1 MALRRNN
8 ITGDFLGDLDYSRA
22 ALPIVA
28 PPKNLPNV
36 LQARENQYLQS
47 TENKQALE
55 DMIATLP
62 HTKADEPLYNELVGN
77 TNSFLGSIT
86 PDNMADSV
94 LNTQQFSKDFANK
107 MGGREILQNYQ
118 QYQGAIKTID
128 DNKDIPVDMK
138 DWYKSKIK
146 VQPVTKSEVTGR
158 YGTTP
163 INPVRVAPYVD
174 IGKELTDIFEG
185 MKADKNIQEN
195 PDGTITILRPTPGYL
210 QYNVGETV
218 SKERLQ
224 QGLISYVNSRPDVTE
239 YFSQRA
245 EFLADQ
251 VSNPS
256 ATFYNSLT
264 PENKQELTGNPNA
277 TAEEVNTFLLTNGIN
292 PRKALET
299 VYKSGQLA
307 NAIQPSIS
315 KYAYSQTTPTLV
327 EDWLLKEY
335 LSTQASLAKEAAKA
349 VKPAPEDLSSVS
361 LLGWNTV
368 NNVDVKSYEALGT
381 DKTSVQTQT
390 KDLQRE
396 ISQYQ
401 NALNN
406 KQPGY
411 TQEELNRKNQ
421 QMAILDDQIE
431 QITQQQKNINEGV
444 FDIAKKHGI
453 DINST
458 YDKRIP
464 TLTKEANYINKN
476 QVLSD
481 GRVDITDKVNF
492 IGQNATLYGTPV
504 YILEKGQT
512 TEGKGV
518 AAYGNNPIIRKET
531 INGKTRY
538 SYSGQDNKQGVTTL
552 PANYK
557 VIQDRLAKDFIGTNG
572 EVTAPEKV
580 LNQDYSLNTNTV
592 KVPSK
597 EEYLGLMT
605 DEYAKD
611 STSMFS
617 ANVKNKNGYIFM
629 DSDRKVARNIEDVAG
644 EMNVPVSKDLSYIYS
659 TGATSKQSIKKY
671 DNYVRKI
678 NHNLRNNPETYLV
691 GDKPLSTALS
701 EMGVDNLAT
710 QVDWSKST
718 IYPLLQRDRKNGQ
731 MYGVN
736 IVLNEEGRKELDGDA
751 QKLYSN
757 TNSIKLPA
765 TYHGTNKG
773 AEEAEIQDTLLTAF
787 KDIMASGNTQ
797 HDINVLKSTGET
809 YINTTPEGK
818 AIDGANLY
826 VLPPGKT
833 VDINMRGLDLQ
844 IESNARTARGSN
856 VSNTDFR
863 ISKGTGK
870 SKQYLSQLEDGTID
884 WLGVEQSKGKVKDF
898 NSPSDIKQFFGASM
912 LQEDMTKQQQT
923 TAPNIVN
930 PYEAYIQGN
939 TTYQGS
945 GYNLK
950 TSNDIQINN
959 YGSYTRSF
967 QSFYDSGNQ
976 TIGLKNSSGKTSY
989 LQSRVPAN
997 DLSDM
1002 RSFMGNAIAPN
1013 VNYPYI
1019 NKNIAPDVKSLV
1031 SDNTLLITGGFRG
1044 EDTHNHLKG
1053 SNSNSPH
1060 KYGYAL
1066 DVEDNDEGKE
1076 FFNKVSSDANM
1087 MKKYNIAR
1095 ILKEDD
1101 HIHVEFNTKFI

>member
-22 ALPIVA
+22 SLPIVA
-28 PPKNLPNV
+28 PPKNLPTV
-36 LQARENQYLQS
+36 LNARENQYLQS
-47 TENKQALE
+47 VENKQALE
-55 DMIATLP
+55 DMVATLP
-62 HTKADEPLYNELVGN
+62 HTKVDEPLYNELVGN

-107 MGGREILQNYQ
+107 MGGRELLQNYQ
-118 QYQGAIKTID
+118 QYQNAIKTID

-146 VQPVTKSEVTGR
+146 VSPVQKSNVTGR
-158 YGTTP
+158 YSTTP

-174 IGKELTDIFEG
+174 IGKELVDLFEG

-195 PDGTITILRPTPGYL
+195 PDGTITILRPVPGYL

-218 SKERLQ
+218 SRERLE
-224 QGLISYVNSRPDVTE
+224 QGIAGYINSRPDVTE
-239 YFSQRA
+239 YFGQRA
-245 EFLADQ
+245 EFMSDQ
-251 VSNPS
+251 VANPTV
-256 ATFYNSLT
+256 AFYQSLS
-264 PENKQELTGNPNA
+264 PENKQELLGNPNA
-277 TAEEVNTFLLTNGIN
+277 TLEEVNTFLMTNNIN
-292 PRKALET
+292 PKKALQT
-299 VYKSGQLA
+299 VYKAGQLS
-307 NAIQPSIS
+307 NAMQPAIS
-315 KYAYSQTTPTLV
+315 KYVYSQTTPTLV

-335 LSTQASLAKEAAKA
+335 LKTQADLAKEAAKSA
-349 VKPAPEDLSSVS
+349 KPAPEDLSSVS

-368 NNVDVKSYEALGT
+368 QNVNTQSYEALST
-381 DKTSVQTQT
+381 DKTALATQT

-396 ISQYQ
+396 ITQYQ

-406 KQPGY
+406 KESGY

-431 QITQQQKNINEGV
+431 QIEQQQKNINEGV
-444 FDIAKKHGI
+444 FDIARKNGI
-453 DINST
+453 DINSE

-464 TLTKEANYINKN
+464 TLTKEANYVNRT

-481 GRVDITDKVNF
+481 GRVDVTDKINF
-492 IGQNATLYGTPV
+492 IGQTPMLYGTEV
-504 YILEKGQT
+504 YALEQGQT
-512 TEGKGV
+512 TEGRGV

-531 INGKTRY
+531 VNGKTRY
-538 SYSGQDNKQGVTTL
+538 TYSGQDNKQGVTTL

-557 VIQDRLAKDFIGTNG
+557 VIQDRLTQDFISPRG
-572 EVTAPEKV
+572 EIISPEKV
-580 LNQDYSLNTNTV
+580 LNLDYTVNTNTV
-592 KVPSK
+592 KVPTK
-597 EEYLGLMT
+597 EEYLGLVT

-611 STSMFS
+611 SSSFLTPNTKS
-617 ANVKNKNGYIFM
+617 KNGFIFTNG
-629 DSDRKVARNIEDVAG
+629 DRGLARDIEKKAG
-644 EMNVPVSKDLSYIYS
+644 EFDIDVTRDLSYIYS
-659 TGATSKQSIKKY
+659 TGAASKQSIKKY

-678 NHNLRNNPETYLV
+678 NHNMRNNPETYLV

-701 EMGVDNLAT
+701 EMGVDNLST
-710 QVDWSKST
+710 HVDWSKST

-731 MYGVN
+731 MYGIN
-736 IVLNEEGRKELDGDA
+736 IILTKEGRESLDGDA
-751 QKLYSN
+751 QELYSN

-765 TYHGTNKG
+765 TYHGTNKST
-773 AEEAEIQDTLLTAF
+773 EEAEIQDTLLTAF

-797 HDINVLKSTGET
+797 HDINVLKATGET

-818 AIDGANLY
+818 AIDAANLY
-826 VLPPGKT
+826 VLPPGKA

-844 IESNARTARGSN
+844 IESSARTARGSN
-856 VSNTDFR
+856 VANTDFR
-863 ISKGTGK
+863 VSKGTGK

-884 WLGVEQSKGKVKDF
+884 WLGVEESKGKVKDF

-923 TAPNIVN
+923 TTPTVTN
-930 PYEAYIQGN
+930 PYEAYIQGA
-939 TTYQGS
+939 TSFEGS
-945 GYNLK
+945 GYTKK
-950 TSNDIQINN
+950 TSNDIQVTN

-967 QSFYDSGNQ
+967 AQYYDEGSQ

-989 LQSRVPAN
+989 LTSRVPLS

-1002 RSFMGNAIAPN
+1002 RDFMGANIASN
-1013 VNYPYI
+1013 VSYPYI
-1019 NKNIAPDVKSLV
+1019 NKSIASEVKSLV
-1031 SDNTLLITGGFRG
+1031 TDNNLLVSGGFRG

-1066 DVEDNDEGKE
+1066 DLEDNEEGNN
-1076 FFNKVSSDANM
+1076 FFTQVNNDAAL
-1087 MKKYNIAR
+1087 MKRYNIAR